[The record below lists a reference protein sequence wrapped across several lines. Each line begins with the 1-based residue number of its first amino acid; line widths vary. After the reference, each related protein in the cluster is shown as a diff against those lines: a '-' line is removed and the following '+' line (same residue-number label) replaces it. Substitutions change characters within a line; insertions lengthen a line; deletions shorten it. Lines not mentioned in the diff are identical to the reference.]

1 MDTTPPDGGQA
12 ADSLDPFGWMDWLLD
27 GPFKGVSDQLNLTGS
42 PAGDD
47 KDDFALPERFEDAE
61 LSIIARSLLLDDA
74 PALQQSVPS
83 RGTAATA
90 TGPRH
95 QPNLAKRLAARLV
108 IDCRS

>member
-47 KDDFALPERFEDAE
+47 GDYFALPERCLLYTSPSPRDAT
-61 LSIIARSLLLDDA
+61 LSRM
-74 PALQQSVPS
+74 PS
-83 RGTAATA
+83 SA
-90 TGPRH
+90 
-95 QPNLAKRLAARLV
+95 
-108 IDCRS
+108 